1 MVLYKSIVARKKPS
15 TEKEVI
21 AYFRDNERIKG
32 KKLKSFTVE
41 LDVFATQMDNYTNH
55 NNVHANH
62 YDLIAVFE

>member
-1 MVLYKSIVARKKPS
+1 MVLYKSIVTSKKPS

-41 LDVFATQMDNYTNH
+41 LDVFATQMDNYTSYH
-55 NNVHANH
+55 NVHANH